1 MALRKQIREAIR
13 GDAHRHIQCVKKNA
27 KEDHRSG
34 RRTVFVRGRLGA
46 KVEQQPGG
54 GGFGG
59 NFCAPEI
66 VNVVSAVKAER
77 AEHVRDR
84 GGGALAHHSG
94 RAEAEGGR
102 DVEVEAETEVVVV
115 AGIDAKLSVGAAEVF
130 LEEVTPGAFIADNGL
145 KGIGTREAK
154 GKWLVEV
161 GVFWYA
167 VVDGQER
174 WVTEVNDNPR
184 FPGSAAGDLKRR
196 QNKRKLQRI
205 DFEQSACSPQ
215 RTLLFKKRVGD
226 VGLSQGR
233 TVIFVG
239 GLGRSRFHVPDRP
252 TKLQKIAEFLIVIPG
267 EALSPLRNVQI
278 RGHGKAK
285 REGVGTDGLLE
296 QGVELNDGAD
306 EVGLGWERPGSGMV
320 VRGDDRRVRRCG
332 N

>member
-1 MALRKQIREAIR
+1 M
-13 GDAHRHIQCVKKNA
+13 C
-27 KEDHRSG
+27 
-34 RRTVFVRGRLGA
+34 
-46 KVEQQPGG
+46 
-54 GGFGG
+54 
-59 NFCAPEI
+59 
-66 VNVVSAVKAER
+66 
-77 AEHVRDR
+77 DR

-102 DVEVEAETEVVVV
+102 NVEVEETIVAETEVVVV

-145 KGIGTREAK
+145 KGIGAREAK

-167 VVDGQER
+167 IVDGQER
-174 WVTEVNDNPR
+174 WVTEVNDNAW

-205 DFEQSACSPQ
+205 DFERTSCSPQ
-215 RTLLFKKRVGD
+215 RTLLIKKRVDD

-233 TVIFVG
+233 AVIFVG
-239 GLGRSRFHVPDRP
+239 GLGLSRFHVPDRP
-252 TKLQKIAEFLIVIPG
+252 TKLQKIAEFMTVIRG
-267 EALSPLRNVQI
+267 EALSPLWNVQI

-296 QGVELNDGAD
+296 QGVELNDCAD
-306 EVGLGWERPGSGMV
+306 EVGLGWERPRSGMV
-320 VRGDDRRVRRCG
+320 VRGDNRRVRRCG